1 GFMTGK
7 RVARPPADN
16 EADWC
21 YAISPDGKT
30 LAVGRGGPLYK
41 DVGVFSPMVVP
52 VERGEMPDKDRAILL
67 RPLKTG
73 VAVSELPQP
82 KELAPLPGNWKQL
95 LFTPDGKRLVA
106 FKQTRDEDQVLV
118 WDLPTGKETGRF
130 KPPRPAGSSG
140 EPGTRPAVAVSNT
153 TLAIGLDDGDTS
165 LWDLA
170 TAKERRLA
178 KDHAAREARS

>member
-52 VERGEMPDKDRAILL
+52 VERGEMPDKDRPILL

-73 VAVSELPQP
+73 VAVSELPTP
-82 KELAPLPGNWKQL
+82 KELARQPGNCKLL
-95 LFTPDGKRLVA
+95 LFTPDGQGFA
-106 FKQTRDEDQVLV
+106 ASKQTKDEDLV
-118 WDLPTGKETGRF
+118 PGGDRAPGRETARF
-130 KPPRPAGSSG
+130 NPPRRAGSRG
-140 EPGTRPAVAVSNT
+140 EPGPHPAVAVSNT

-170 TAKERRLA
+170 TGKER
-178 KDHAAREARS
+178 